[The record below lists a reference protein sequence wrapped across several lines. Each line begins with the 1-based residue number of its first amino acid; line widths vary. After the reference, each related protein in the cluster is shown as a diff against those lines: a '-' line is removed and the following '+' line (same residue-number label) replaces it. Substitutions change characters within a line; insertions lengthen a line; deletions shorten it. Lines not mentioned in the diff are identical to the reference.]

1 MQARN
6 VRKGGNKTHL
16 NMSEIFCNTYWT
28 GMAAVWMNYEG
39 PRINW
44 IKGLIDFI
52 QQIRCNE
59 VMDR

>member
-1 MQARN
+1 
-6 VRKGGNKTHL
+6 
-16 NMSEIFCNTYWT
+16 MSEIFCNTYWT

-59 VMDR
+59 AMDR